1 VVNLPGQQVTNPNLK
16 PETSKSYTVGF
27 IFEPVSSFSTTFD
40 WYHIKIDDQ
49 IVSGGPQITVRSSG
63 LTPLL
68 QYQPSGPPKL
78 VTPPVGRLPSTRYLS

>member
-1 VVNLPGQQVTNPNLK
+1 MRGQPTGQQVTNPNLK
-16 PETSKSYTVGF
+16 PETSKSYTVA
-27 IFEPVSSFSTTFD
+27 SSSSRQLVQYDFD

-68 QYQPSGPPKL
+68 QYQPSGL
-78 VTPPVGRLPSTRYLS
+78 QAGDAAGRPIASTRYPS